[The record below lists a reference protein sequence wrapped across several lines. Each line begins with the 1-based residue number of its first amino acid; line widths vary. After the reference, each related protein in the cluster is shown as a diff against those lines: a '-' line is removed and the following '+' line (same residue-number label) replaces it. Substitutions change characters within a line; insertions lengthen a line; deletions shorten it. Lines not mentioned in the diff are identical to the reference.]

1 MMSFK
6 EVSHS
11 QGGGY
16 VTDGMQ
22 GNGFQILIFKFEI
35 WTARLKTGLG
45 FDSKGVGSS
54 HAISFAADVHFHP
67 RRV

>member
-6 EVSHS
+6 EISHS
-11 QGGGY
+11 WRGD
-16 VTDGMQ
+16 VTDGLQ
-22 GNGFQILIFKFEI
+22 VNGLKILIFKFEI

-54 HAISFAADVHFHP
+54 HAISFAAYVHFHP